1 MGAKNKQEK
10 GKKAV
15 TKEKEKIIQDRTFGL
30 KNKNKSSVVQKYI
43 KGVAQ
48 KVIGM
53 PKGGERALIVGDL
66 QQKEEKKKHAA
77 DSALL
82 ASLFKTVVDLPKGQD
97 AKSVICS
104 YYKQG
109 LCQKGDKCKFSHDLS
124 TVPIKQEKPDVYID
138 PRPNMQNNTITCEF
152 FMEAVKADK
161 HGWFWKCPNGDECIY
176 RHALPEGYELKKE
189 EVKVE
194 EDEEDKPK
202 FEVELDTERAVLP
215 TGQKNVTFEEF
226 MAWVEEDK
234 KIREQEKMES
244 RKHLKGLSG
253 KEMFESNQALFQDD
267 EDAIE
272 DYDREEEQQEE
283 EVEED
288 KRFVDESALERV
300 EEEKGNED
308 EVGEE
313 KEKREEEEEEKKE
326 EEEEVQRLQRIRT
339 MLWSVN
345 RMKKKSIY

>member
-10 GKKAV
+10 SKKAV
-15 TKEKEKIIQDRTFGL
+15 TKEKEKIIEDRTFGL

-48 KVIGM
+48 KVKGV
-53 PKGGERALIVGDL
+53 PKGGERALLVGDL
-66 QQKEEKKKHAA
+66 QQKEEKKKNAA

-124 TVPIKQEKPDVYID
+124 TVPIKQEKPDVYTD
-138 PRPNMQNNTITCEF
+138 PRPNMQNNAITCEF
-152 FMEAVKADK
+152 FLDAVKSDK

-194 EDEEDKPK
+194 EDEEDKPV
-202 FEVELDTERAVLP
+202 FEAEIDKEKSALP
-215 TGQKNVTFEEF
+215 IGQKSVTFEEF

-244 RKHLKGLSG
+244 RKHLKGISG

-267 EDAIE
+267 EDAFE
-272 DYDREEEQQEE
+272 EYNRDEEQQHHEE
-283 EVEED
+283 EVDED
-288 KRFVDESALERV
+288 KRFVDESTLERV
-300 EEEKGNED
+300 EEEKG
-308 EVGEE
+308 
-313 KEKREEEEEEKKE
+313 EEEKGEGEGEGEKGE
-326 EEEEVQRLQRIRT
+326 
-339 MLWSVN
+339 
-345 RMKKKSIY
+345 